1 MFFRIIRLHQGQA
14 WKCQKWLNGSFIDG
28 HFNVYN
34 IYNTQQRQQCVH
46 WDRGKKPKSYF
57 VRSLNRSC
65 RGSVSS
71 RDQLWWFNGRNHT
84 HWRSSPNSWKLRR
97 WLLHADCSDRLN
109 TSMETRTQ
117 QSAPGLSAPL
127 ASRMFTTISPIP
139 EQIAWVSERVEISH
153 LHLWLIQV
161 LKVHPMDRTQK
172 CWPSMWPSHFCST
185 FKFYNIEFLCCAI
198 VHPRSAQLR
207 SWINAGPILTSMLWP
222 SLSW

>member
-1 MFFRIIRLHQGQA
+1 MVVSTTTTF
-14 WKCQKWLNGSFIDG
+14 
-28 HFNVYN
+28 
-34 IYNTQQRQQCVH
+34 YNTQQRQQCVH
-46 WDRGKKPKSYF
+46 WDCGKKPKSYF
-57 VRSLNRSC
+57 VRTLYRSC

-139 EQIAWVSERVEISH
+139 EQIVWVSERVEISH

-161 LKVHPMDRTQK
+161 LKVHPMDRNSEVLTLHAAKSFLFYLQIVQYRIFMSSHISPQK
-172 CWPSMWPSHFCST
+172 C
-185 FKFYNIEFLCCAI
+185 
-198 VHPRSAQLR
+198 SAL
-207 SWINAGPILTSMLWP
+207 ILESMLEQFLP
-222 SLSW
+222 ACYDLL